1 MDVSFTLDEFEERD
15 IEVVAWPGQDDISVC
30 TCTRFCLRETG
41 RNACPCRSPRSCH
54 RAQGTT
60 SLCMNTQCVLQEDS
74 SKIDKVFKSTLFFP
88 CGKIFVQL
96 QKCTLFHKL
105 SIDVFS

>member
-41 RNACPCRSPRSCH
+41 RNACPCRSARSCH